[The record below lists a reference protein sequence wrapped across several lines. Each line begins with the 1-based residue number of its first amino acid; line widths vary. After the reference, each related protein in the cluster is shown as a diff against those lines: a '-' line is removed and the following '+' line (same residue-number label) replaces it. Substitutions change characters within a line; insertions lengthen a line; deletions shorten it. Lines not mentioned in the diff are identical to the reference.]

1 MVVPQPI
8 QNHLKKEALYGCT
21 ICGCP
26 ILEFVDFTLTG
37 TQGAHIPGQEAYLP
51 ENMVAICPSHSLK
64 FQAGEI
70 DSSALRHSK
79 NNPFNKVHEE
89 SAFTI
94 TSNEL
99 TVSLGGCTFINT
111 SRLLVV
117 DDFDIINVRR
127 ESQRFMVLDVNFF
140 DGSNKLVAII
150 SENGWSSERSRQGDW
165 TIRYDQP
172 KNLIIQN
179 EREKVTF
186 DARIENENELRILAD
201 GLYYNAQKIKITSS
215 EVLLDDREIGDDC
228 KGTVLTNYDVG
239 IRAETLAF

>member
-26 ILEFVDFTLTG
+26 ILAFVDFTLTAP
-37 TQGAHIPGQEAYLP
+37 QGADIPAQEAYLP

-64 FQAGEI
+64 FRAAEI

-89 SAFTI
+89 PAFTI

-127 ESQRFMVLDVNFF
+127 EGQKFLVLDVNFF
-140 DGSNKLVAII
+140 DRSNKLVAII
-150 SENGWSSERSRQGDW
+150 SENGWSSERSSRGDW
-165 TIRYDQP
+165 TIRYDPP
-172 KNLIIQN
+172 KSVIVQN
-179 EREKVTF
+179 ARENVTF
-186 DARIENENELRILAD
+186 NAKIENSNELRIIAD
-201 GLYYNAQKIKITSS
+201 GLYYNAQKIRITPH
-215 EVLLDDREIGDDC
+215 EILLNDREIGADL

-239 IRAETLAF
+239 IRAETLMF

>member
-26 ILEFVDFTLTG
+26 ILAFVDFTLTG
-37 TQGAHIPGQEAYLP
+37 TQGADIPGQEAYLP
-51 ENMVAICPSHSLK
+51 ENMVAVCPSHSLN
-64 FQAGEI
+64 FQVGEI
-70 DSSALRHSK
+70 DSSALRTSK
-79 NNPFNKVHEE
+79 KNPFNKVYEE

-111 SRLLVV
+111 SRLLVI

-127 ESQRFMVLDVNFF
+127 EGQKFLILDVNFF
-140 DGSNKLVAII
+140 DRSNRLVAII

-179 EREKVTF
+179 EREKITF

-201 GLYYNAQKIKITSS
+201 GLCYNAQKIRITPS
-215 EVLLDDREIGDDC
+215 EVLLDDRELGADV

-239 IRAETLAF
+239 IRAETLMF